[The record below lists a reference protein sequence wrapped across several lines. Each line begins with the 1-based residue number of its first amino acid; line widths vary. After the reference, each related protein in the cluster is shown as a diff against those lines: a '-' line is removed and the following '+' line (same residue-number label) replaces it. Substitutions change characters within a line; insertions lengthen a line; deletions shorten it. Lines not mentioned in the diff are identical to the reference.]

1 MLWKIFHPTLELYH
15 YHYRIKMFRLWQAG
29 VRRGSKAE
37 SPTAGLN
44 AAKRGNATQKNID
57 MYKEKKLAGDVD
69 AELDRSGPILST
81 GQIGAI
87 MHPNDREEERER
99 KEKEKEKKQE
109 KKSRKR
115 RRRLGQV

>member
-1 MLWKIFHPTLELYH
+1 
-15 YHYRIKMFRLWQAG
+15 
-29 VRRGSKAE
+29 
-37 SPTAGLN
+37 
-44 AAKRGNATQKNID
+44 

-87 MHPNDREEERER
+87 MHPNDREGKGRR
-99 KEKEKEKKQE
+99 RRRRRRRRKKKEKE